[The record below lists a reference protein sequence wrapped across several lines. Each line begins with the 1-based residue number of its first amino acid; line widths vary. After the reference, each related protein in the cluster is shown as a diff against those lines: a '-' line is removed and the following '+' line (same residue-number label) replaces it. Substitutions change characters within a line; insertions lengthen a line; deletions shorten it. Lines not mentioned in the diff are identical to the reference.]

1 MKTLVNGLASTV
13 RRAPWVVIAITIV
26 VTLALGSFASQYLPS
41 DDQNSSFAPDAP
53 ELTASAQITE
63 TFGTTARLQVLTSS
77 TTGDVITLDGLK
89 AALALEQ
96 TVRASEASEILVD
109 QPQSSAV
116 LSYMAPV
123 QFALGAGAPMP
134 TTDEEVKALYIAG
147 LDAVPAEFR
156 TFLTALLSDDADL
169 ETATAELGLTAI
181 SYESSDDFDES
192 AISAE
197 IVGNAV
203 EASPTPETITNEPFS
218 IELIFA
224 SGGDFQTEIARLFAS
239 AGLIILLVLAIIYLV
254 KPQTVKDRV
263 MFAIGVILMLAGLAV
278 AVAPSLALI
287 FPDTFP
293 EAWAD
298 APLANVLLTSLMLY
312 AIAFLIWTFGGARLR
327 RTASDTLLT
336 FLTIAFAIQWMN
348 GYGYLRFGEQTQMV
362 QILPILLIGLGVDYA
377 IHMSTRYRQ
386 ELGGGVGVDR
396 SIAIAIR
403 TVGVA
408 LVLATVTTAVGF
420 LTNVTN
426 DIPALAEF
434 GELAAVGIVISFFL
448 MLTFVPAVRQ
458 VLDRR
463 AEKHDRLQ
471 IDGLQAGEARLLS
484 RLMGKMSV
492 LPRKAATWTVIG
504 SLVITGFAA
513 YGMTGL
519 STEFSFLDFVP
530 TTSPLRGTALTLSDR
545 FDFPETTSVLVT
557 GDVATGSGW
566 NGMLASYANTAEVDF
581 VQSVDTPQ
589 GTFPTGNS
597 FTSVMLRLL
606 NPESDTFDQEIAV
619 VAAGAGIGPDGLF
632 PESADI
638 TAVYDKAVEK
648 YPDLMASVLA
658 DSDGFYDAALFNF
671 DTTAGDSGASDLAD
685 GLNEAF
691 VPVRDAGLTAVATSS
706 AIISNL
712 VVNTLRDS
720 QVSSLVLTLGAA
732 LLLLVVNFWF
742 ETRRPMLGVI
752 TTLPVAMV
760 VIWVF
765 GLMAT
770 FGIPFGPVTA
780 TISALGIGIGIP
792 YMIHV
797 THRYLEERLEWADED
812 EAIEHTLT
820 HTGGALAGSALT
832 TMAGFG
838 ILMISTTIP
847 FRQFGF
853 VLSYTILLALI
864 AAVLVLPSM
873 LVLWDRWH
881 RRHGDKAVEPE
892 LLQGLMEETP

>member
-1 MKTLVNGLASTV
+1 VKTLVNALASVV
-13 RRAPWVVIAITIV
+13 RRAPWVVIAITFV
-26 VTLALGSFASQYLPS
+26 VTLALGFFASQYLPS

-63 TFGTTARLQVLTSS
+63 TFGATARLQVLTSS
-77 TTGDVITLDGLK
+77 TTGDVITLDGLS

-96 TVRASEASEILVD
+96 TVRASDAAEILVD
-109 QPQSSAV
+109 QPQSSAI

-123 QFALGAGAPMP
+123 QFALQAGAPMP
-134 TTDEEVKALYIAG
+134 TTDEEVKAMYVAG

-169 ETATAELGLTAI
+169 EAATAELGLSAI

-197 IVGNAV
+197 IVGDAV
-203 EASPTPETITNEPFS
+203 VASPTPETITNEPFS

-263 MFAIGVILMLAGLAV
+263 MFGIGVVLMLAGLAV

-298 APLANVLLTSLMLY
+298 APLANVLLTALMLY
-312 AIAFLIWTFGGARLR
+312 AAAFLIWTFGGARLR
-327 RTASDTLLT
+327 RTTSDTLLT

-348 GYGYLRFGEQTQMV
+348 GYGYLRFGEQSQMV

-396 SIAIAIR
+396 SISIAIR
-403 TVGVA
+403 TVGIA

-448 MLTFVPAVRQ
+448 MLTFVPSVRQ

-471 IDGLQAGEARLLS
+471 TEGLQAGEARLLS
-484 RLMGKMSV
+484 RLMGKLSV

-504 SLVITGFAA
+504 SLVVTGFAA

-530 TTSPLRGTALTLSDR
+530 TTSPLRGTATTMTER

-557 GDVATGSGW
+557 GDVATGAAW
-566 NGMLASYANTAEVDF
+566 NGMLASHSNAADVDS
-581 VQSVDTPQ
+581 VQSVDTPE
-589 GTFPTGNS
+589 GSFPTGNS
-597 FTSVMLRLL
+597 LMSVMLRLI
-606 NPESDTFDQEIAV
+606 NPESDAFDQDILGVAV
-619 VAAGAGIGPDGLF
+619 GAGLGQGGVF

-638 TAVYDKAVEK
+638 ATVYDKAVEK
-648 YPDLMASVLA
+648 YPDLMASVLGET
-658 DSDGFYDAALFNF
+658 DGSYDAALFNF
-671 DTTAGDSGASDLAD
+671 ETTAGESGASELAD
-685 GLNEAF
+685 ELNEAF
-691 VPVRDAGLTAVATSS
+691 APATDAGLSAVATSS
-706 AIISNL
+706 AIISSI

-765 GLMAT
+765 GLMAS

-797 THRYLEERLEWADED
+797 THRYLEERLEWGNED
-812 EAIEHTLT
+812 DAIEHTLT

-853 VLSYTILLALI
+853 VLSYTILLALL

-881 RRHGDKAVEPE
+881 RRHGDKAVEPD